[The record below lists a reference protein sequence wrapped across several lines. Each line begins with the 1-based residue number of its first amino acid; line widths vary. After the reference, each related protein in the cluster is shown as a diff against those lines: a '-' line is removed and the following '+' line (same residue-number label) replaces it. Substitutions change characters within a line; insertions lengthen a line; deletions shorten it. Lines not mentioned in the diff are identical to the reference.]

1 MFLSVSPLICD
12 SSSSITVIELC
23 SRVVLMEFSIGWLIA
38 ATDLE
43 SVLFEPLDFNKY
55 TARFAALV
63 C

>member
-1 MFLSVSPLICD
+1 
-12 SSSSITVIELC
+12 
-23 SRVVLMEFSIGWLIA
+23 MEFSIGWLIA

-55 TARFAALV
+55 TAPFAALV